1 MMNCRVVILGV
12 AFTCLMGLL
21 PCYGQDTL
29 RIHPEVLKSIQEGTF
44 LNLTPHRQ
52 APVGVHT
59 PLSITKDFSEYIQLE
74 DTFRRINPHSLP
86 PSVFML
92 HQIAKKESEL
102 KVNYEAFR
110 VASSVKID
118 AATSLGFSMEDVLQQ
133 IFWKSARDKRHNR
146 KHANAWK
153 YYNSYPGY

>member
-1 MMNCRVVILGV
+1 MMNCRVVWV
-12 AFTCLMGLL
+12 VVFTCMAGLL

-29 RIHPEVLKSIQEGTF
+29 RIHPEVMKAIQEGTF
-44 LNLTPHRQ
+44 LNFTPHRQ
-52 APVGVHT
+52 APVGVHS

-74 DTFRRINPHSLP
+74 DTFQRINPQSLP

-92 HQIAKKESEL
+92 QQIARKESEL

-110 VASSVKID
+110 VAPSAEIGP
-118 AATSLGFSMEDVLQQ
+118 ATGCCFSMDDVLQFV
-133 IFWKSARDKRHNR
+133 FWKSARAKRHNR

-153 YYNSYPGY
+153 YYNSYFGY

>member
-1 MMNCRVVILGV
+1 MMNCRVVWIV
-12 AFTCLMGLL
+12 AFICMAGLL
-21 PCYGQDTL
+21 PCNGQDTL
-29 RIHPEVLKSIQEGTF
+29 RIHPEVMKAIQEGTF

-52 APVGVHT
+52 APVGVHS

-74 DTFRRINPHSLP
+74 DTFRYIHPRSLP

-92 HQIAKKESEL
+92 QQIAQKESQL

-110 VASSVKID
+110 VAPSVRVG
-118 AATSLGFSMEDVLQQ
+118 AETGLSFSMEDILQL

-146 KHANAWK
+146 KHANAWR
-153 YYNSYPGY
+153 YYNRYPGY